1 MKTLKILSFALIT
14 LLILNSCAT
23 DEDVPD
29 SAAFKVDILL
39 SGNNPEAFGWTLSLA
54 TDDVFSGF
62 NEGDSFSTGSLA
74 FDETHTFSTI
84 NHESI
89 QLAMT
94 FSSLPPK
101 GEEINDMTVL
111 IIVTRDD
118 RVDFN
123 QEAIF
128 EEIGTFSRS
137 YVLDSSSERL
147 SASFRISATYNGEGI
162 VLECESTDRTEDTC
176 FLDFN

>member
-39 SGNNPEAFGWTLSLA
+39 SGNNPEDFNWVLFLD
-54 TDDVFSGF
+54 TDETFSGF
-62 NEGDSFSTGSLA
+62 NEGDTFPSGSLA
-74 FDETHTFSTI
+74 FDETHTFSTS
-84 NHESI
+84 NVERI
-89 QLAMT
+89 QVTMT
-94 FSSLPPK
+94 FNSSPPE

-137 YVLDSSSERL
+137 YVLDSSSESL
-147 SASFRISATYNGEGI
+147 FASFIISATYNGEGI
-162 VLECESTDRTEDTC
+162 VLECESTDRTEELC
-176 FLDFN
+176 L